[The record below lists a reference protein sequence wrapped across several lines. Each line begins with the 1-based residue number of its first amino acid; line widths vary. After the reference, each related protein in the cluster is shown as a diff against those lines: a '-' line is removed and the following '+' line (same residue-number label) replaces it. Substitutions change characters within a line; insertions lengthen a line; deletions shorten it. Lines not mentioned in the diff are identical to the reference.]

1 MPLRG
6 LEGVHSLP
14 GAPQGE
20 ASLTRKF
27 ETSHVGGATC
37 QTTPIS
43 RSALH
48 KNPMPR
54 HLFEGNPVD
63 ESTSRRGTD
72 TPMHCLEKTAG
83 STDSSTSFL
92 SPREPLKR
100 QAEILSSTEDEA

>member
-1 MPLRG
+1 MPLLC

-63 ESTSRRGTD
+63 EGTTRMVTD
-72 TPMHCLEKTAG
+72 TPVHRPENPQVPYTAQQG
-83 STDSSTSFL
+83 
-92 SPREPLKR
+92 
-100 QAEILSSTEDEA
+100 A